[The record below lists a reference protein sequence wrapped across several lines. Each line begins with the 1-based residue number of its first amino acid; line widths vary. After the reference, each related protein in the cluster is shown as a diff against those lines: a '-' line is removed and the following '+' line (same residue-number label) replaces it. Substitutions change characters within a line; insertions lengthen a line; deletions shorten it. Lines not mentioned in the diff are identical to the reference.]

1 MSEEQPPKIAVQI
14 PAWNQAVE
22 LVDCLNSLK
31 EVQYS
36 NLEVIVVNNGED
48 NTSEIVRG
56 DFQWVTLIEEG
67 VDLGFCRANNIG
79 FRYCLNNNVDYI
91 LLLNGDTKVFP
102 DTIST
107 LLEVM
112 QGDPSIAIAGA
123 KNLLMENPC
132 YTWGKYGEVKWGP
145 MLVTTAGRYEPDA
158 QQKRPPMDV
167 DWVICNGCM
176 IRTTVLQEIGL
187 FDEDY
192 FMADEDVEWSYRAK
206 SKGYRTVYVDEAA
219 ILHKGSS
226 SVNLE
231 NKKKVFSY
239 GYFLG
244 RNPFLFAKK
253 YGKKH
258 QIAKLYFNVGFGI
271 VVRVL
276 YYLYLNTKNMLKD
289 VYRANRHI
297 IGSYFRSIY
306 PTLKSQ
312 EVFIK
317 GVKDG
322 MKGTISPEYMY
333 IEIPQPP
340 SAPQPKTTE
349 IPLRTFP
356 QGRKV
361 KFLRW
366 LGL

>member
-1 MSEEQPPKIAVQI
+1 MLKRQFPKIAVQI
-14 PAWNQAVE
+14 SAWNQAAD

-36 NLEVIVVNNGED
+36 NLEVVVVNNGED
-48 NTSEIVRG
+48 NTSEIVRR

-79 FRYCLNNNVDYI
+79 FRYCLEKKVDYI

-102 DTIST
+102 DTISK
-107 LLEVM
+107 LLQVM

-123 KNLLMENPC
+123 KNILMENPY
-132 YTWGKYGEVKWGP
+132 YTWGKYGEVKWSP
-145 MLVTTAGRYEPDA
+145 MLVMTAGRFEPDST
-158 QQKRPPMDV
+158 QKQPPKDV

-176 IRTTVLQEIGL
+176 IQGKALAEVGL

-192 FMADEDVEWSYRAK
+192 FMADEDVDWCYRAK
-206 SKGYRTVYVDEAA
+206 AKGYRTVYVDEAA
-219 ILHKGSS
+219 ILHKGNSS
-226 SVNLE
+226 TNLA
-231 NKKKVFSY
+231 NKKRVFSY

-258 QIAKLYFNVGFGI
+258 QIAKLYLNVCFGI
-271 VVRVL
+271 LFRIL
-276 YYLYLNTKNMLKD
+276 YYLYINTKNLMID
-289 VYRANRHI
+289 IYRSNRRI
-297 IGSYFRSIY
+297 IGAYVRSIY
-306 PTLKSQ
+306 PALTSQ
-312 EVFIK
+312 KVFIK

-322 MKGTISPEYMY
+322 IKGTISPEFMY

-340 SAPQPKTTE
+340 SPESKPVE
-349 IPLRTFP
+349 VPLRTFK
-356 QGRKV
+356 QGRKA